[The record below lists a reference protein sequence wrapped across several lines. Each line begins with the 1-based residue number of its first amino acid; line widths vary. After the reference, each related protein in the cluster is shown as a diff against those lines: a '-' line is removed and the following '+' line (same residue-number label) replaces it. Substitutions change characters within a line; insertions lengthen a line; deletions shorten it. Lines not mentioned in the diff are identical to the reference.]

1 MTTAN
6 LKFTKT
12 DEYGNWVFFVTEP
25 SDGDD
30 DKQQETFERLA
41 AHAQKLKKDFPD
53 SYSPLFHSKSS
64 NIIIIRIN
72 SLDRVALKKECL
84 YEVRYKTLI
93 RKKRSTG
100 ESYVVLCATKKP
112 RFIRSLTGP
121 EVLYDYDSVA
131 IYPTVL

>member
-25 SDGDD
+25 TEGDD
-30 DKQQETFERLA
+30 EDKQQETFERLS

-64 NIIIIRIN
+64 NIIIVRIN

-100 ESYVVLCATKKP
+100 EPYVVICATKKP
-112 RFIRSLTGP
+112 RFIKSLTGP
-121 EVLYDYDSVA
+121 EVLYDYDSVD
-131 IYPTVL
+131 V

>member
-12 DEYGNWVFFVTEP
+12 DEYENWVFFVTEP
-25 SDGDD
+25 TDGEDD
-30 DKQQETFERLA
+30 DKQQETFERLS
-41 AHAQKLKKDFPD
+41 AHARKLKKDFPD

-100 ESYVVLCATKKP
+100 EPYVVLCATKKP

-121 EVLYDYDSVA
+121 EVLYDYDSVD
-131 IYPTVL
+131 I